1 MMGRTRGGAAL
12 CHVTAATLAPAAHNG
27 VQWNTKPQGKGNHM
41 KDEIFISVENG
52 SVIKVLE
59 DTGGQTIVATVTLT
73 GRLTNQRRM
82 NGTSL
87 HLSYLNNM
95 GKPWKTGYV
104 KADQLPENHPYA
116 YRPARA
122 STIQVP
128 TEDPEFSD
136 MTTEALAE
144 YANRR
149 LAEAKLASDLAEKA
163 KEELRNRK
171 PRNGVTIL
179 GDTAV
184 VASRPMR
191 FDAALAKANLN
202 KRQLDAISVAKP
214 DATLAKKVLGENSPV
229 YRSVCKEGKITLT
242 IRTATDEDRQ
252 KAEIADTAE
261 SVADNDFRIGGYLP

>member
-1 MMGRTRGGAAL
+1 MEYE
-12 CHVTAATLAPAAHNG
+12 
-27 VQWNTKPQGKGNHM
+27 GKGKTV

-52 SVIKVLE
+52 SVIKVL
-59 DTGGQTIVATVTLT
+59 DASSRGTVVVGTVTIT
-73 GRLTNQRRM
+73 GRVINQRTM
-82 NGTSL
+82 GDASL
-87 HLSYLNNM
+87 HTSYLNST

-122 STIQVP
+122 ATISVP

-149 LAEAKLASDLAEKA
+149 LVEAKLATDLAEKA
-163 KEELRNRK
+163 KEELRKRQ
-171 PRNGVTIL
+171 PRNGVTIF
-179 GDTAV
+179 GNTAV

-202 KRQLDAISVAKP
+202 KRQLDAISVSKP
-214 DATLAKKVLGENSPV
+214 DATLAKKVLGADSPV

-252 KAEIADTAE
+252 AAEIADTAE
-261 SVADNDFRIGGYLP
+261 SVADNDFRIGGFLPQD

>member
-1 MMGRTRGGAAL
+1 MMGRTQDGAAL
-12 CHVTAATLAPAAHNG
+12 RRCG
-27 VQWNTKPQGKGNHM
+27 VAFGPQWCTVEYEGKGKTV

-52 SVIKVLE
+52 SVIKVL
-59 DTGGQTIVATVTLT
+59 DASSRGTVVVGTVTIT
-73 GRLTNQRRM
+73 GRVINQRTM
-82 NGTSL
+82 GDASL
-87 HLSYLNNM
+87 HTSYLNST

-122 STIQVP
+122 ATISVP

-149 LAEAKLASDLAEKA
+149 LVEAKLATDLAEKA
-163 KEELRNRK
+163 KEELRKRQ
-171 PRNGVTIL
+171 PRNGVTIF
-179 GDTAV
+179 GNTAV

-202 KRQLDAISVAKP
+202 KRQLDAISVSKP
-214 DATLAKKVLGENSPV
+214 DATLAKKVLGADSPV

>member
-1 MMGRTRGGAAL
+1 MMGRTQDGAAL
-12 CHVTAATLAPAAHNG
+12 RRCG
-27 VQWNTKPQGKGNHM
+27 VAFGPQWCTVEYEGKGKTV

-59 DTGGQTIVATVTLT
+59 AGNDKTVVGTVTIT
-73 GRLTNQRRM
+73 GRVINQRTM
-82 NGTSL
+82 GDASL
-87 HLSYLNNM
+87 HTSYLNST

-104 KADQLPENHPYA
+104 KADQLPENHEYA

-122 STIQVP
+122 ATISVP

-136 MTTEALAE
+136 MADEDLAE

-171 PRNGVTIL
+171 PRNGVTIF
-179 GDTAV
+179 GNTAV

-191 FDAALAKANLN
+191 FDAALAKAKLN
-202 KRQLDAISVAKP
+202 RRQLDAISVSKP
-214 DATLAKKVLGENSPV
+214 DATLAKKVLGADTPV

-252 KAEIADTAE
+252 AAEIADTAE
-261 SVADNDFRIGGYLP
+261 SVADNDFRIGGYLPE

>member
-1 MMGRTRGGAAL
+1 MRNL
-12 CHVTAATLAPAAHNG
+12 
-27 VQWNTKPQGKGNHM
+27 

-59 DTGGQTIVATVTLT
+59 DDNGRTVVATVTIT
-73 GRLTNQRRM
+73 GRLINQRRM

-87 HLSYLNNM
+87 HLSFLNNM

-104 KADQLPENHPYA
+104 KADQLPENHEFA

-122 STIQVP
+122 ATISVP

-136 MTTEALAE
+136 MTTEALAAFASR
-144 YANRR
+144 Y
-149 LAEAKLASDLAEKA
+149 LAQAKLATDLAEKA
-163 KEELRNRK
+163 KEEIRRRE

-191 FDAALAKANLN
+191 FDAALAAANLN
-202 KRQLDAISVAKP
+202 RRQLEAISVTKP
-214 DATLAKKVLGENSPV
+214 DATLAKKILGADTPL

-242 IRTATDEDRQ
+242 IRPATDDDRMA
-252 KAEIADTAE
+252 AEVADTAE
-261 SVADNDFRIGGYLP
+261 SVADNDFRIGGFMPQD

>member
-1 MMGRTRGGAAL
+1 MMGRTQDGAAL
-12 CHVTAATLAPAAHNG
+12 RRCG
-27 VQWNTKPQGKGNHM
+27 VAFGPQWCTVEYEGKGKTV
-41 KDEIFISVENG
+41 KDEIFILVENG

-59 DTGGQTIVATVTLT
+59 AGNDKTVVGTVTIT
-73 GRLTNQRRM
+73 GRVIN
-82 NGTSL
+82 
-87 HLSYLNNM
+87 
-95 GKPWKTGYV
+95 
-104 KADQLPENHPYA
+104 QLPENHEYA

-122 STIQVP
+122 ATISVP

-136 MTTEALAE
+136 MADEDLAE

-171 PRNGVTIL
+171 PRNGVTIF
-179 GDTAV
+179 GNTAV

-202 KRQLDAISVAKP
+202 RRQLDAISVSKP
-214 DATLAKKVLGENSPV
+214 DATLAKKVLGADTPV

-252 KAEIADTAE
+252 AAEIADTAE
-261 SVADNDFRIGGYLP
+261 SVADNDFQIGGYLPE